1 MFILVEDRK
10 VWWPVAW
17 NAPVDG
23 GKSAEAKFDMQFVL
37 IDTDRYDEL
46 ETRARDVD
54 DLTPEDLKIQG
65 LAERK
70 AELLSPLIADWKGVA
85 NPDKTPIEYSVEAL
99 ARLLRQ
105 PRTFRAVLDAYSRCA
120 SGEAETRRKN

>member
-1 MFILVEDRK
+1 VFILVEDRK
-10 VWWPVAW
+10 IWWPVVW

-46 ETRARDVD
+46 EVRAREMD
-54 DLTPEDLKIQG
+54 DLTADDLKAQG
-65 LAERK
+65 LSERK
-70 AELLSPLIADWKGVA
+70 AELLSPLIADWKGIL
-85 NPDKTPIEYSVEAL
+85 NPDKTAIEYSVDAL
-99 ARLLRQ
+99 ARLFRQ

-120 SGEAETRRKN
+120 AGEAETRRKN